1 MSFIDNIRN
10 YFTRARRQP
19 LPPVSMALPGG
30 RASVDAIGTFPTA
43 NWLLV
48 SPDNYETNWQ
58 LLTVDSKALER
69 MDPTRLM
76 EILADLSPEV
86 SRALWDFLRLCNPGW
101 SAKAYRPA
109 SETEDAAGNA
119 ALKEFF
125 RTLEIDRRAGT
136 FDVVIGRMFAA
147 AFLRGAFCAELVL
160 DEKGRIPLDLAI
172 PDPSSIRFQRKT
184 DPVLG
189 QVWQAGQWQAFQ
201 FVVLDRP
208 TFTYVPIDPMP
219 GKPYGRPLAAP
230 ALFASLFL
238 LGMLHDLKRVIQ
250 QQGYPRLDLSV
261 DIEQLVKLAPQ
272 IASNAQA
279 FKQFTGDI
287 IASVEDAYRQLKPDD
302 AYIHTSNIMVN
313 RPVGTV
319 DANLAG
325 LDSII
330 TMLERMCVRALKT
343 MPFMFGLDDR
353 MGDLQA
359 NRQFE
364 LFNAGI
370 ESIQKYAKTIL
381 GRLLTLALEA
391 QGIQA
396 EVIFEFEQLR
406 ASEELREAQTEQLQI
421 LNEVAKVNAG
431 WITDDEASETIT
443 GHKAN
448 GTKAAPPTPNQQ
460 PNAPGIGNTDGGQAV
475 PNATQNNA
483 TWLAEIRAARADVAK
498 AMEMVSYGHSPLSD
512 GIPLNGKV
520 HLNGN

>member
-1 MSFIDNIRN
+1 MSFIDNVRN

-19 LPPVSMALPGG
+19 LPPVSMVLPGG
-30 RASVDAIGTFPTA
+30 RASVDSINSFPTA
-43 NWLLV
+43 QWLFV
-48 SPDNYETNWQ
+48 PPDNYETNWQ
-58 LLTVDSKALER
+58 LLTIDSKALER
-69 MDPTRLM
+69 MDPTKLM

-86 SRALWDFLRLCNPGW
+86 SRALWDFLRMCNPGW
-101 SAKAYRPA
+101 EVKAYRKGGD
-109 SETEDAAGNA
+109 TEDENAKA
-119 ALKEFF
+119 ALDAFVK
-125 RTLEIDRRAGT
+125 TLEIDRKYGT
-136 FDVVIGRMFAA
+136 FDVVIGRLFTA
-147 AFLRGAFCAELVL
+147 AFLRGALCAELVL
-160 DEKGRIPLDLAI
+160 DERGRMPLDLAI

-189 QVWQAGQWQAFQ
+189 QVWQAGQWQAYK
-201 FVVLDRP
+201 FVVLDMP
-208 TFTYVPIDPMP
+208 TFTYIPIDPMP

-261 DIEQLVKLAPQ
+261 DIEQLVKIAPQ

-279 FKQFTGDI
+279 FQQFTSSI

-330 TMLERMCVRALKT
+330 AMLERMCVRALKT
-343 MPFMFGLDDR
+343 MPLMLGITDAV
-353 MGDLQA
+353 GDIQS

-364 LFNAGI
+364 VYAAGI
-370 ESIQKYAKTIL
+370 RSIQHYTETLL
-381 GRLLTLALEA
+381 GRLFTLALEA

-396 EVIFEFEQLR
+396 DVEFEFAEFRAGERLR
-406 ASEELREAQTEQLQI
+406 DAQTESI
-421 LNEVAKVNAG
+421 EISNEQAKVNAG

-448 GTKAAPPTPNQQ
+448 GTKAAPPPAPSQ
-460 PNAPGIGNTDGGQAV
+460 PPGVGNTDGQPA
-475 PNATQNNA
+475 PQQDAQR
-483 TWLAEIRAARADVAK
+483 WIAEIVAARAEVAK
-498 AMEMVSYGHSPLSD
+498 AMEMVSYGHSPLSA

-520 HLNGN
+520 HSNGY

>member
-1 MSFIDNIRN
+1 MSLITDIRN

-43 NWLLV
+43 QWLFV
-48 SPDNYETNWQ
+48 PPDNYETNWQ
-58 LLTVDSKALER
+58 LLTIDSKALER

-76 EILADLSPEV
+76 EMLADLSPEV
-86 SRALWDFLRLCNPGW
+86 SRALWDFLRMCNPGW
-101 SAKAYRPA
+101 EVKAYRKGGD
-109 SETEDAAGNA
+109 TEDENA
-119 ALKEFF
+119 KGAVEAFIK
-125 RTLEIDRRAGT
+125 TMEIDRKVGT
-136 FDVVIGRMFAA
+136 FDVVIGRLFTA
-147 AFLRGAFCAELVL
+147 AFLRGALCAELVL
-160 DEKGRIPLDLAI
+160 DENGRMPLDLAI

-189 QVWQAGQWQAFQ
+189 QVWQPGQWQAFS

-208 TFTYVPIDPMP
+208 TFAYVPIDPMP

-230 ALFASLFL
+230 ALFVSLFL

-330 TMLERMCVRALKT
+330 TMLERMAVRALKT
-343 MPFMFGLDDR
+343 MPLMLGITETT
-353 MGDLQA
+353 GDIQSS
-359 NRQFE
+359 RQFE
-364 LFNAGI
+364 IFSAGI
-370 ESIQKYAKTIL
+370 RSIQHYTETML
-381 GRLLTLALEA
+381 SRLFTLALEA

-396 EVIFEFEQLR
+396 DIEFCFAEFR
-406 ASEELREAQTEQLQI
+406 ASEELRDTQVKQLKI
-421 LNEVAKVNAG
+421 ANAKAAYEAG
-431 WITDDEASETIT
+431 WITNDEAAEDVV
-443 GHKAN
+443 GHPAVGDPIAQMPQN
-448 GTKAAPPTPNQQ
+448 
-460 PNAPGIGNTDGGQAV
+460 NAPGIGNVDGQEAP
-475 PNATQNNA
+475 PNNQQNNSI
-483 TWLAEIRAARADVAK
+483 WISEVRAARNDVRRALD
-498 AMEMVSYGHSPLSD
+498 AISMNGYHSSASD
-512 GIPLNGKV
+512 E
-520 HLNGN
+520 

>member
-19 LPPVSMALPGG
+19 LPPVNIALPGG
-30 RASVDAIGTFPTA
+30 RASVDSISTFPTA
-43 NWLLV
+43 QWLFV
-48 SPDNYETNWQ
+48 PPDNYETNWQ
-58 LLTVDSKALER
+58 LLTIDSKALER
-69 MDPTRLM
+69 MDPTKLM
-76 EILADLSPEV
+76 EVLADLSPEV
-86 SRALWDFLRLCNPGW
+86 SRALWDFLRMCNPGW
-101 SAKAYRPA
+101 EVKAYRKGGD
-109 SETEDAAGNA
+109 TEDENAKAAIDA
-119 ALKEFF
+119 FIK
-125 RTLEIDRRAGT
+125 TMEIDRKNGT
-136 FDVVIGRMFAA
+136 FDVVIGRLFTA
-147 AFLRGAFCAELVL
+147 AFLRGALCAELVL
-160 DEKGRIPLDLAI
+160 DEQGRMPVDLAT

-189 QVWQAGQWQAFQ
+189 QIWQAGQWQAFS

-208 TFTYVPIDPMP
+208 TFAYVPIDPMP

-230 ALFASLFL
+230 ALFVSLFL

-261 DIEQLVKLAPQ
+261 DIEQLVKIAPQ

-279 FKQFTGDI
+279 FTTFTNSI

-330 TMLERMCVRALKT
+330 AMLERMAVRALKT
-343 MPFMFGLDDR
+343 MPLMLGITETT
-353 MGDLQA
+353 GDIQS

-364 LFNAGI
+364 IFSAGI
-370 ESIQKYAKTIL
+370 RSIQHYTETML
-381 GRLLTLALEA
+381 GRLFTLALEA

-396 EVIFEFEQLR
+396 DVEFEFAEFRAGERLR
-406 ASEELREAQTEQLQI
+406 DAQTESI
-421 LNEVAKVNAG
+421 EIANETSKVNAG

-443 GHKAN
+443 GHKAQ
-448 GTKAAPPTPNQQ
+448 GTKAMPVAPQAPNQT
-460 PNAPGIGNTDGGQAV
+460 GVGNTDGQPSQQQEA
-475 PNATQNNA
+475 QR
-483 TWLAEIRAARADVAK
+483 WLNEIVAARAEVAK
-498 AMEMVSYGHSPLSD
+498 AMEMVSYGHSPLSA

-520 HLNGN
+520 HSNGY

>member
-1 MSFIDNIRN
+1 MESKMSFIDNIRN

-19 LPPVSMALPGG
+19 LPPVSMRLPGG

-43 NWLLV
+43 QWLFV
-48 SPDNYETNWQ
+48 PPDNYETNWQ
-58 LLTVDSKALER
+58 LLTIDSKALER
-69 MDPTRLM
+69 MDPTKLM

-86 SRALWDFLRLCNPGW
+86 SRALWDFLRMCNPGW
-101 SAKAYRPA
+101 EVKAYRKGGD
-109 SETEDAAGNA
+109 TEDENAKAAIDA
-119 ALKEFF
+119 FIK
-125 RTLEIDRRAGT
+125 TMEIDRKAGT
-136 FDVVIGRMFAA
+136 FDVVIGRLFTA
-147 AFLRGAFCAELVL
+147 AFLRGALCAELVL
-160 DEKGRIPLDLAI
+160 DEQGRMPLDLAI

-189 QVWQAGQWQAFQ
+189 QVWQSGQWQAYN

-208 TFTYVPIDPMP
+208 TFAYVPIDPMP

-230 ALFASLFL
+230 ALFVSLFL

-330 TMLERMCVRALKT
+330 AMLERMCVRALKT
-343 MPFMFGLDDR
+343 MPLMLGITETT
-353 MGDLQA
+353 GDIQS

-364 LFNAGI
+364 IFSAGI
-370 ESIQKYAKTIL
+370 KSIQHYTETLL
-381 GRLLTLALEA
+381 GRLFTLALEA

-396 EVIFEFEQLR
+396 DVEFEFAEFR
-406 ASEELREAQTEQLQI
+406 ASEALRDAQTEQLKI
-421 LNEVAKVNAG
+421 LNEKEKVANG
-431 WITDDEASETIT
+431 WITDDEASETIA
-443 GHKAN
+443 GHKAK
-448 GTKAAPPTPNQQ
+448 GTKAAPPPMQAPNQ
-460 PNAPGIGNTDGGQAV
+460 PGVGNTDGQPSQQQEA
-475 PNATQNNA
+475 QR
-483 TWLAEIRAARADVAK
+483 WLTEIRAARADVAK
-498 AMEMVSYGHSPLSD
+498 AMEMVSY
-512 GIPLNGKV
+512 NGY
-520 HLNGN
+520 H